1 MTFDLNK
8 KDVSKVQQAS
18 FICDFTHILM
28 LHLNNGLIVVV
39 KSKLTKIMRETRNV
53 ECENHESS
61 DQPQTKK
68 KKLPRGNRVYVQLC

>member
-1 MTFDLNK
+1 
-8 KDVSKVQQAS
+8 
-18 FICDFTHILM
+18 M
-28 LHLNNGLIVVV
+28 LHLNNGLVVVV

-68 KKLPRGNRVYVQLC
+68 KTAKNVSRVNVQVC

>member
-1 MTFDLNK
+1 MF
-8 KDVSKVQQAS
+8 
-18 FICDFTHILM
+18 CDFTHILM
-28 LHLNNGLIVVV
+28 LHLNNGLVVVV

-68 KKLPRGNRVYVQLC
+68 KTAKNVSRVNVQVC